1 MKKIKLYLMIGM
13 MAVGLAGCGQTG
25 SQPEGQSG
33 GQAEEQTGSR
43 TEGQTGSQSEDQS
56 GDGTEGQSGGRAEG
70 QTGSRTE
77 GQTGGQAD
85 SQPEGQGESQAG
97 QPDAGADAAY
107 TFTDDLGREVT
118 VESYERVATLLG
130 SYADMWILAG
140 GDVCAAPD
148 DAFVDLDL
156 PLGEDTVNL
165 GETKRLSLELLLS
178 ADPDFVLASTNTSQH
193 LEWQSSLEGAGITV
207 AYFDVSCFDDYLR
220 VLKTCTDITGQPE
233 RYTQYGTDIQ
243 KEINEIL
250 SRNAGK
256 SAPTVLSMRAS
267 ATSIRA
273 KGNRGNVLGE
283 MLESFGCTN
292 IADTDDS
299 LLENLSL
306 ESIMLMNPDLILIV
320 QSGDDI
326 QGTQENIENMFR
338 ENPLWNELG
347 AVKNGQVHVLDK
359 HLYNL
364 KPNARWAEAYEEL
377 EKILY
382 PEQDV
387 PQ

>member
-1 MKKIKLYLMIGM
+1 MKKFILCMMLGV
-13 MAVGLAGCGQTG
+13 MAVGLAGCGQV
-25 SQPEGQSG
+25 
-33 GQAEEQTGSR
+33 
-43 TEGQTGSQSEDQS
+43 GSQSEDQGGS
-56 GDGTEGQSGGRAEG
+56 GLESESGGQEG
-70 QTGSRTE
+70 SQWSGESV
-77 GQTGGQAD
+77 GQED
-85 SQPEGQGESQAG
+85 SQAG
-97 QPDAGADAAY
+97 QKASY
-107 TFTDDLGREVT
+107 SFTDDLGREVT
-118 VESYERVATLLG
+118 VESHERVAALLG

-140 GDVCAAPD
+140 GEVCAAPE

-156 PLGEDTVNL
+156 PLAADTVNL

-243 KEINEIL
+243 KEINDIL
-250 SRNAGK
+250 DRNAGK
-256 SAPTVLSMRAS
+256 SAPAVLSMRAS

-338 ENPLWNELG
+338 ENPLWKELD
-347 AVKNGQVHVLDK
+347 AVKSGQVHILDK

-377 EKILY
+377 ERLLY
-382 PEQDV
+382 PGSDD
-387 PQ
+387 

>member
-33 GQAEEQTGSR
+33 GQAEGQTGSR

-56 GDGTEGQSGGRAEG
+56 GDGTEGQ
-70 QTGSRTE
+70 TGSQSQDR
-77 GQTGGQAD
+77 TGGQAD

-97 QPDAGADAAY
+97 QPDAGEDAAY

-220 VLKTCTDITGQPE
+220 VLKACTDITGQPE

-250 SRNAGK
+250 DKNAGK

-273 KGNRGNVLGE
+273 KGNSGNVLGE
-283 MLESFGCTN
+283 MLESFGCAN

-326 QGTQENIENMFR
+326 QGTRANIENMFR
-338 ENPLWNELG
+338 ENPLWNELD

-377 EKILY
+377 ERLLY
-382 PEQDV
+382 PGSEE
-387 PQ
+387 

>member
-56 GDGTEGQSGGRAEG
+56 GDGTEGQ
-70 QTGSRTE
+70 TGSQSQDR
-77 GQTGGQAD
+77 TGGQAD

-207 AYFDVSCFDDYLR
+207 AYFDVSRFEDYLR

-243 KEINEIL
+243 KEINDIL
-250 SRNAGK
+250 DRNAGK
-256 SAPTVLSMRAS
+256 SAPAVLSMRAS

-283 MLESFGCTN
+283 MLESFGCVN

-299 LLENLSL
+299 LLESLSL
-306 ESIMLMNPDLILIV
+306 ESIMLMDPDLILIV

-326 QGTQENIENMFR
+326 EGTQENIENMFR

-377 EKILY
+377 ERLLY
-382 PEQDV
+382 PGAEE
-387 PQ
+387 

>member
-56 GDGTEGQSGGRAEG
+56 SDGTEGQSGGRAEG
-70 QTGSRTE
+70 QTGSQSQDR
-77 GQTGGQAD
+77 TGGQAN

-193 LEWQSSLEGAGITV
+193 LEWQSSLE
-207 AYFDVSCFDDYLR
+207 
-220 VLKTCTDITGQPE
+220 
-233 RYTQYGTDIQ
+233 
-243 KEINEIL
+243 EI
-250 SRNAGK
+250 G
-256 SAPTVLSMRAS
+256 RAH
-267 ATSIRA
+267 
-273 KGNRGNVLGE
+273 
-283 MLESFGCTN
+283 
-292 IADTDDS
+292 D
-299 LLENLSL
+299 
-306 ESIMLMNPDLILIV
+306 
-320 QSGDDI
+320 
-326 QGTQENIENMFR
+326 
-338 ENPLWNELG
+338 
-347 AVKNGQVHVLDK
+347 
-359 HLYNL
+359 
-364 KPNARWAEAYEEL
+364 
-377 EKILY
+377 
-382 PEQDV
+382 
-387 PQ
+387 

>member
-1 MKKIKLYLMIGM
+1 MKKRWIVYVA
-13 MAVGLAGCGQTG
+13 AVWVIYSLAGCGQVPG
-25 SQPEGQSG
+25 
-33 GQAEEQTGSR
+33 AEENR
-43 TEGQTGSQSEDQS
+43 
-56 GDGTEGQSGGRAEG
+56 DG
-70 QTGSRTE
+70 
-77 GQTGGQAD
+77 
-85 SQPEGQGESQAG
+85 
-97 QPDAGADAAY
+97 AY

-118 VESYERVATLLG
+118 VDSPEQVASLLG
-130 SYADMWILAG
+130 SYADMWVLAG
-140 GDVCAAPD
+140 GNVCAAPE
-148 DAFVDLDL
+148 DAFDDFDLGL
-156 PLGEDTVNL
+156 PEETVNL
-165 GETKRLSLELLLS
+165 GETKKLSLELLLG
-178 ADPDFVLASTNTSQH
+178 ADPDFVLASTNTQQH
-193 LEWQSSLEGAGITV
+193 LEWQQSLEGAGITV
-207 AYFDVSCFDDYLR
+207 AYFDVACFEDYLR
-220 VLKTCTDITGQPE
+220 VLKICTDITGQPE
-233 RYTQYGTDIQ
+233 RYEQYGTDIQ
-243 KEINEIL
+243 IRINEIL
-250 SRNAGK
+250 EK
-256 SAPTVLSMRAS
+256 YKTEEPKTVLFLRAS

-273 KGNRGNVLGE
+273 KGNEGNVLGE
-283 MLESFGCTN
+283 MLESFGCVN

-306 ESIMLMNPDLILIV
+306 ESILLLNPDKILIV

-326 QGTQENIENMFR
+326 EGTRENVETMFR

>member
-1 MKKIKLYLMIGM
+1 MKKFILCMMLGV
-13 MAVGLAGCGQTG
+13 MAVGLAGCGQGVSQAVGQGGSGVESEIGGQGG
-25 SQPEGQSG
+25 SQWAGESAGQGDRQWSGEGGGQGVSQVAGESG
-33 GQAEEQTGSR
+33 GQGDSQWPG
-43 TEGQTGSQSEDQS
+43 EG
-56 GDGTEGQSGGRAEG
+56 
-70 QTGSRTE
+70 
-77 GQTGGQAD
+77 GGQGD
-85 SQPEGQGESQAG
+85 SQRSGESVGQEDSQAG
-97 QPDAGADAAY
+97 QKASY
-107 TFTDDLGREVT
+107 SFTDDLGREVT
-118 VESYERVATLLG
+118 VESHERVAALLG

-140 GDVCAAPD
+140 GEVCAAPE

-156 PLGEDTVNL
+156 PLAADAVNL

-243 KEINEIL
+243 KEISEIL
-250 SRNAGK
+250 DRSAGK
-256 SAPTVLSMRAS
+256 SAPAVLSMRAS

-273 KGNRGNVLGE
+273 KGNGGNVLGE
-283 MLESFGCTN
+283 MLESFGCVN

-299 LLENLSL
+299 LLESLSL

-326 QGTQENIENMFR
+326 QGTRANIENMFR
-338 ENPLWNELG
+338 ENPLWNELD
-347 AVKNGQVHVLDK
+347 AVKSGQVHILDK

-377 EKILY
+377 ERL
-382 PEQDV
+382 
-387 PQ
+387 

>member
-1 MKKIKLYLMIGM
+1 MKKFILCMMLGV
-13 MAVGLAGCGQTG
+13 MAVGLAGCGQVG
-25 SQPEGQSG
+25 SQAEGQGGSGLESEGGGQGDSQWSGEGGGQGDSQRSGESG
-33 GQAEEQTGSR
+33 GQGDSQWPG
-43 TEGQTGSQSEDQS
+43 EG
-56 GDGTEGQSGGRAEG
+56 
-70 QTGSRTE
+70 
-77 GQTGGQAD
+77 GGQGD
-85 SQPEGQGESQAG
+85 SQRSGESVSQEDSQAG
-97 QPDAGADAAY
+97 QRASY
-107 TFTDDLGREVT
+107 SFTDDLGRKVT
-118 VESYERVATLLG
+118 VESHERVAALLG

-140 GDVCAAPD
+140 GEVCAAPE
-148 DAFVDLDL
+148 DAFVDLEL
-156 PLGEDTVNL
+156 PLAADTVNL

-243 KEINEIL
+243 KEISDIL
-250 SRNAGK
+250 GRNAGK
-256 SAPTVLSMRAS
+256 SAPAVLSMRAS

-273 KGNRGNVLGE
+273 KGNGGNVLGE
-283 MLESFGCTN
+283 MLESFGCVN

-299 LLENLSL
+299 LLESLSL
-306 ESIMLMNPDLILIV
+306 ESIMLMDPDLILIV

-326 QGTQENIENMFR
+326 EGTQENIENMFR
-338 ENPLWNELG
+338 ENPLWNELD
-347 AVKNGQVHVLDK
+347 AVKSGQVHILDK

-377 EKILY
+377 ERLLY
-382 PEQDV
+382 PGSDD
-387 PQ
+387 

>member
-56 GDGTEGQSGGRAEG
+56 GDGTEGQ
-70 QTGSRTE
+70 TGSQSQDR
-77 GQTGGQAD
+77 TGGQAD

-97 QPDAGADAAY
+97 QPDAGEDAAY

-220 VLKTCTDITGQPE
+220 VLKACTDITGQPE

-250 SRNAGK
+250 DKNAGK

-273 KGNRGNVLGE
+273 KGNSGNVLGE
-283 MLESFGCTN
+283 MLESFGCAN

-326 QGTQENIENMFR
+326 QGTRANIENMFR
-338 ENPLWNELG
+338 ENPLWNELD

-377 EKILY
+377 ERLLY
-382 PEQDV
+382 PGSEE
-387 PQ
+387 